1 MINKP
6 YLRSMVL
13 FFAFFGLCSSLY
25 ATHPA
30 VRVLSLALETTYKNK
45 KKQAK
50 QSELRKRR
58 RGPLS
63 YVEAG
68 SNQWNRRVLCVI
80 KGDKLYMF
88 RHADYLSDQ
97 GNVFQ
102 VINHP
107 MEHYPDYHVF
117 GVKNRS
123 YVSFAKS
130 VVVDTGKRL
139 RGVSLWSAGKVPDVA
154 VVDMKKRKVILR
166 NKREVDLSTFRLP
179 KEIIISR
186 KKEGRYDDGFGGATR
201 HLYPETYES
210 IKLGD
215 EVEWIF
221 WRYHASMVPAL
232 KGKVV
237 IQSYVRPFE
246 FTIVN
251 E

>member
-1 MINKP
+1 MRKIT
-6 YLRSMVL
+6 LL
-13 FFAFFGLCSSLY
+13 FLFIAFSAHSAFAVPL
-25 ATHPA
+25 A
-30 VRVLSLALETTYKNK
+30 VRALTTALEATYRNK
-45 KKQAK
+45 KKHER

-58 RGPLS
+58 LRPLT

-68 SNQWNRRVLCVI
+68 SNQWNRRVLCLI

-88 RHADYLSDQ
+88 RHADYLSDR

-107 MEHYPDYHVF
+107 LEHYPDYHVF
-117 GVKNRS
+117 GVANRS
-123 YVSFAKS
+123 YVTFPKT
-130 VVVDTGKRL
+130 VVVDTGKKL
-139 RGVSLWSAGKVPDVA
+139 RGVKLWSAGKVPDIA
-154 VVDMKKRKVILR
+154 VIDNKKRKVILR
-166 NKREVDLSTFRLP
+166 NKKEVDLSNFLLP

-201 HLYPETYES
+201 HLYPENYES
-210 IKLGD
+210 IKLGN
-215 EVEWIF
+215 EVDWIF
-221 WRYHASMVPAL
+221 WRYHADLVPAL

-246 FTIVN
+246 FTIVS